1 MKKSILFIFTLLS
14 VVHLSNGQHFSGL
27 DRSPLDIAY
36 YPDNFAHDRKPGEKA
51 IIRVIYSR
59 PQKKG
64 RDLFGGLVPYAE
76 VWRTGANEAT
86 EIKVYQDLKISGQ
99 SLKAGTYSLF
109 SIPEENE
116 WTIILNTDL
125 DYWGA
130 YSYQQEHDVVRIQ
143 VKSNKIDQNV
153 EAFTIQF
160 EQTGTNQGTMQMA
173 WGDTLVE
180 IPFEY

>member
-1 MKKSILFIFTLLS
+1 MKIIFTILMLFFS
-14 VVHLSNGQHFSGL
+14 VQFSNGQYFRGP

-36 YPDNFAHDRKPGEKA
+36 FPDNFAHDRKPGDKA

-64 RDLFGGLVPYAE
+64 RDLFGGLVPFGE

-86 EIKVYQDLKISGQ
+86 EIKFYQEINMNGQ
-99 SLKAGTYSLF
+99 SIDPGTYSLF
-109 SIPEENE
+109 TIPGENE
-116 WTIILNTDL
+116 WTIIVNTDL
-125 DYWGA
+125 DYWGS
-130 YSYQQEHDVVRIQ
+130 YSYQKDNDVVRI
-143 VKSNKIDQNV
+143 KANPEKIDQNV

-160 EQTGTNQGTMQMA
+160 EQSGPNQGKMQMA